1 MKKIIYTLF
10 IMSILLL
17 LAFGTSLSKNKETLV
32 LVTKTKT
39 FIAGHIIK
47 IEFSTT
53 SKTIQPQLF
62 IVHSYGK
69 TILNCTNKDG
79 KLTFKLPDV
88 FSKKTGFVSW
98 FLIVNNKNIFKGSFE
113 IMPNDNTKTQIE
125 NYLGPRSILAGGKE
139 FTMMVAVPCDGFDN
153 PILENST
160 VTIKNQFLEN
170 ITIHTQKTKNFIGW
184 ENIFSSNPSGK
195 MLVSTECKNI
205 ATKEIETEIYPNIA
219 TDFSINYNRNHE
231 YGDGNQIT
239 SLSTSII
246 RDNYNNI
253 VIDGTMVSFIINT
266 KNNYILK
273 TFGTTIN
280 GIATG
285 EILHPDHEDV
295 YSVKAYVTGIAESNI
310 LQINY
315 KPILATFNY
324 AFSNENRKITVGPI
338 KSFMNQLVPDGIKV
352 ILKIFQDD
360 KLVSTLQKDTSKG
373 MATFNISSAY
383 YKAQKY
389 RFEISSLGITQKTQ
403 TKSYDHN

>member
-17 LAFGTSLSKNKETLV
+17 LAFGTSLSKNKETLI
-32 LVTKTKT
+32 LITKTKT
-39 FIAGHIIK
+39 FIAGHTIK

-62 IVHSYGK
+62 IIHSYGK
-69 TILNCTNKDG
+69 TILSCTNKDG

-88 FSKKTGFVSW
+88 FSKKTGYVSW
-98 FLIVNNKNIFKGSFE
+98 FLIENNKNIFKGSFE

-170 ITIHTQKTKNFIGW
+170 ITIHNQKTKDFIGW
-184 ENIFSSNPSGK
+184 ENIFSNKPSGK

-219 TDFSINYNRNHE
+219 TNFSIYYKRNHE

-246 RDNYNNI
+246 RDDYNNI

-295 YSVKAYVTGIAESNI
+295 YTVKGYVTGIAQSNI

-315 KPILATFNY
+315 KPVLATFNY
-324 AFSNENRKITVGPI
+324 AFSNENRKIIVGPI

-352 ILKIFQDD
+352 ILKIFQND

-373 MATFNISSAY
+373 MTTFNISSAY
-383 YKAQKY
+383 YKAKKY
-389 RFEISSLGITQKTQ
+389 RFEISSLGITKKTQ